1 MSFVN
6 QLLVRYGAWVLLDW
20 KESKMFRLCH
30 RRVLSLKKNE
40 LIQRKF
46 ATKEANQ
53 KVVKY
58 TDTLNL
64 PKTKFPQRL
73 SGSKRV
79 EVEKRLNEVS
89 FLMIVQVFL

>member
-1 MSFVN
+1 MEVDLISF
-6 QLLVRYGAWVLLDW
+6 
-20 KESKMFRLCH
+20 KMFRFSH
-30 RRVLSLKKNE
+30 RALIFKRNE
-40 LIQRKF
+40 LIQRNF

-58 TDTLNL
+58 TDTIKL

-73 SGSKRV
+73 SGPKRN

-89 FLMIVQVFL
+89 FLKN